1 MTRPDFFLASLE
13 GYGMEAPRRGF
24 RIRRLCGDHRD
35 DYLLARIEPP
45 VARSAFGLGANDI
58 DHVILASRHVGES
71 LFPIERWP
79 VFVHVARPLVP
90 IEGRDLLTTTKWS
103 PSRGLRSTRRKTRRG
118 LTLSERNGWQ
128 TKAATALANR
138 FFAGRGPSM
147 LVRSAPCEGAL

>member
-1 MTRPDFFLASLE
+1 VPEPPLVEVGASSESPGTMRARGTIESVGVERCGMTRPDFFLASLE

-45 VARSAFGLGANDI
+45 VLGQPFGLGANDI

-90 IEGRDLLTTTKWS
+90 IEGRDVLHDDEMESIAWAEIYQTEDEARTN
-103 PSRGLRSTRRKTRRG
+103 
-118 LTLSERNGWQ
+118 TL
-128 TKAATALANR
+128 
-138 FFAGRGPSM
+138 
-147 LVRSAPCEGAL
+147 